1 MSWEKQSHRF
11 HVIGYFGIVRSFHPL
26 PTLSMS
32 PSSRLIPTGAVV
44 GVGDSSAGVM
54 CPWLD
59 TLGSGLI
66 LIDQAS
72 LGVSCDLLS
81 AWLIALIDWTQLIV
95 IECDWG
101 WLWGRWS
108 LMSFWNALGASC
120 LVINLRLPW
129 SLNYFQF
136 CVCKWRWWW
145 LGFLQRQ
152 QFGFPQRQKSGFLQR
167 QQFVCLQVEMMR
179 TWGADRVTEYRRP
192 PPAQSDLINE
202 LFLWLVTLFFVATSP
217 QFPLQH

>member
-1 MSWEKQSHRF
+1 MSWEKQLRRF
-11 HVIGYFGIVRSFHPL
+11 HVIGYFGIVRSFQPL

-81 AWLIALIDWTQLIV
+81 AWLIAFIV
-95 IECDWG
+95 
-101 WLWGRWS
+101 
-108 LMSFWNALGASC
+108 
-120 LVINLRLPW
+120 
-129 SLNYFQF
+129 
-136 CVCKWRWWW
+136 
-145 LGFLQRQ
+145 
-152 QFGFPQRQKSGFLQR
+152 
-167 QQFVCLQVEMMR
+167 
-179 TWGADRVTEYRRP
+179 
-192 PPAQSDLINE
+192 
-202 LFLWLVTLFFVATSP
+202 
-217 QFPLQH
+217 

>member
-95 IECDWG
+95 IECD
-101 WLWGRWS
+101 
-108 LMSFWNALGASC
+108 
-120 LVINLRLPW
+120 
-129 SLNYFQF
+129 
-136 CVCKWRWWW
+136 
-145 LGFLQRQ
+145 
-152 QFGFPQRQKSGFLQR
+152 
-167 QQFVCLQVEMMR
+167 
-179 TWGADRVTEYRRP
+179 
-192 PPAQSDLINE
+192 
-202 LFLWLVTLFFVATSP
+202 
-217 QFPLQH
+217 